1 MDSAII
7 YRLFL
12 VLFIFTA
19 SQVNAI
25 EFQGNFTQGHFILGK
40 TNPKA
45 QIKVGKKEVKV
56 SNNVAEIIAC
66 IRAIEISVETFNDLE
81 KLRIFSDSEYT
92 INCVTKWCETWKKN
106 NWVKYDKKPIKN
118 LDLIKKLYDYYLEY
132 PIEFIHVRSHQTMPT
147 TDTKEYYDWYG
158 NNAADLLAK
167 KSIIVL

>member
-1 MDSAII
+1 MII
-7 YRLFL
+7 DVFVDGSSINNGKRNCKAGYGVFFPQAEYLN
-12 VLFIFTA
+12 I
-19 SQVNAI
+19 SQKIN
-25 EFQGNFTQGHFILGK
+25 E
-40 TNPKA
+40 
-45 QIKVGKKEVKV
+45 KEVKV

-66 IRAIEISVETFNDLE
+66 IRAIEISVETFHDLE

-132 PIEFIHVRSHQTMPT
+132 SIEFIHVRSHQTMPT

>member
-1 MDSAII
+1 MII
-7 YRLFL
+7 DVF
-12 VLFIFTA
+12 VDGSSI
-19 SQVNAI
+19 N
-25 EFQGNFTQGHFILGK
+25 NGK
-40 TNPKA
+40 RNCKA
-45 QIKVGKKEVKV
+45 GYGVFFPQAEYLNISLKINEKEVKV

-66 IRAIEISVETFNDLE
+66 IRAIEISNETFHDLE

-118 LDLIKKLYDYYLEY
+118 LDLIKKLYNYYLEY

>member
-1 MDSAII
+1 MII
-7 YRLFL
+7 DVFVDGSSINNGKRNCKAGYGVFFPQAEYLN
-12 VLFIFTA
+12 I
-19 SQVNAI
+19 SQKIN
-25 EFQGNFTQGHFILGK
+25 EKDF
-40 TNPKA
+40 
-45 QIKVGKKEVKV
+45 KV

-66 IRAIEISVETFNDLE
+66 IRAIEISVETFHDLE

-132 PIEFIHVRSHQTMPT
+132 SIEFIHVRSHQTMPT

>member
-1 MDSAII
+1 MII
-7 YRLFL
+7 DVFVDGSSINNGKRNCKAGYGVFFPQAEYLN
-12 VLFIFTA
+12 I
-19 SQVNAI
+19 SQKIN
-25 EFQGNFTQGHFILGK
+25 E
-40 TNPKA
+40 
-45 QIKVGKKEVKV
+45 KEEKV

-66 IRAIEISVETFNDLE
+66 IRAIEISDETFHDLE

-132 PIEFIHVRSHQTMPT
+132 PIEFIHVRSHQTMPS
-147 TDTKEYYDWYG
+147 TDTKEYYYWYG